1 MLIQWALLFLTSAT
15 DGHTSVQ
22 CSINKELMARG
33 ITSITCNTPTKD
45 GILAVGITFAP
56 HDAKLP

>member
-1 MLIQWALLFLTSAT
+1 
-15 DGHTSVQ
+15 
-22 CSINKELMARG
+22 MARG